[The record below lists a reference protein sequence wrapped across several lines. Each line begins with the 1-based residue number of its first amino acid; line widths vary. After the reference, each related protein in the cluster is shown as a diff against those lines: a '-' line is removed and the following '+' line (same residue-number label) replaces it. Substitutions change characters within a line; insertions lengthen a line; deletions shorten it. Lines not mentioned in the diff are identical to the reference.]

1 MARRWGRTRIPRVA
15 KLLTDRQLTALL
27 QSPPTQRLAISDG
40 AIDGLSIRVGPSGKP
55 TWTYRFRIRGDGGVT
70 TAGTPLNGKRHHRIT
85 LGRYPAMSLKA
96 AREQAAH
103 YARALE
109 QGENPAEL
117 VADRAV
123 SSEDTVAQ
131 LVDDYIANLRAEGIR
146 SWRHGELNLRR
157 HIVPA
162 WADRP
167 PGSIKHDEAQR
178 LVDKVK
184 AGRRKAQTGEPKPA
198 PGAAR
203 EIFKWGRMMFG
214 WAKKRRRI
222 ATNPF
227 QEVDAPKPRKR
238 QHFLTIEEARAVY
251 AAAERLDAPWRT
263 AFRLLMLTGCR
274 ENEVCGARWRWI
286 DLESASLTIP
296 AQHYKTNRAHFVP
309 LTAAAVSELKALPRF
324 DGGDYALSTTNGE
337 KPIAGIHRKV
347 VDQIHQFAEEALGRD
362 IERFRLHDLRRTM
375 RTHLPRL
382 GVSEVVGELLLGHT
396 LKGVQGTYNVYDF
409 ASERRQALD
418 LWATELKAQE

>member
-1 MARRWGRTRIPRVA
+1 M
-15 KLLTDRQLTALL
+15 
-27 QSPPTQRLAISDG
+27 
-40 AIDGLSIRVGPSGKP
+40 
-55 TWTYRFRIRGDGGVT
+55 
-70 TAGTPLNGKRHHRIT
+70 
-85 LGRYPAMSLKA
+85 
-96 AREQAAH
+96 
-103 YARALE
+103 
-109 QGENPAEL
+109 
-117 VADRAV
+117 
-123 SSEDTVAQ
+123 
-131 LVDDYIANLRAEGIR
+131 
-146 SWRHGELNLRR
+146 
-157 HIVPA
+157 PA

-184 AGRRKAQTGEPKPA
+184 AGRKKTKTDEPKPA

-203 EIFKWGRMMFG
+203 EVFKWGRMMFG
-214 WAKKRRRI
+214 WAKKRLRI
-222 ATNPF
+222 AVNPF
-227 QEVDAPKPRKR
+227 LEVDAPKPRKR

-251 AAAERLDAPWRT
+251 AAAEQFDASWRA

-274 ENEVCGARWRWI
+274 ENEICGARWRWI

-309 LTAAAVSELKALPRF
+309 LTAAAVRELKALARF

-396 LKGVQGTYNVYDF
+396 LKGVQGTYNVHDF
-409 ASERRQALD
+409 AHERRQALQIWASD
-418 LWATELKAQE
+418 LDTGDGPLSQQAAAGGSLY